1 MIKVQSLNA
10 RIRTTAKKFG
20 TDSKVYQSYV
30 NRISDNFPDNTYHYK
45 NGVIQLKGIKQDSVN
60 VVVGK
65 TGENKT
71 IEFAALTRIPTARTL
86 IARGKQGKSEYDK
99 ELGQVQKRIS
109 EEDAIEF
116 YKWKEQ
122 LVEDID
128 TEKYRAYDYSNK
140 WLDEAYDMLHKE
152 GKRTYEE
159 LDQIRN
165 NLLIGKDEKKVPRI
179 VNL

>member
-71 IEFAALTRIPTARTL
+71 IEFAALTRIPTAKTL
-86 IARGKQGKSEYDK
+86 IARGKQGLSDFNAEQDK
-99 ELGQVQKRIS
+99 VQKRIS

-116 YKWKEQ
+116 YKWREQ
-122 LVEDID
+122 LIEDID
-128 TEKYRAYDYSNK
+128 HDKYMMYDYSNK
-140 WLDEAYDMLHKE
+140 WLDKAYDMIHQS

-159 LDQIRN
+159 LSEIRD
-165 NLLIGKDEKKVPRI
+165 LLNKGLQEKHIPRV

>member
-71 IEFAALTRIPTARTL
+71 IEYAALTRIPTAKTL
-86 IARGKQGKSEYDK
+86 IARGKQGLSDFNAEQDK
-99 ELGQVQKRIS
+99 VQKRIS
-109 EEDAIEF
+109 EEDAIDF
-116 YKWKEQ
+116 YKWREQ
-122 LVEDID
+122 LIEDIN
-128 TEKYRAYDYSNK
+128 TEKYLAYEYSNK
-140 WLDEAYDMLHKE
+140 WLDESYDLLHKE
-152 GKRTYEE
+152 GKKTYEE
-159 LDQIRN
+159 LDKIRK
-165 NLLIGKDEKKVPRI
+165 NLLIGKDAKKVPRV